1 MIKKEAEHTSELK
14 GLAEMNLM
22 EYPFALLHPNDKR
35 KAIVCEVWIKEND
48 RRVQVR
54 WTAAVDVFSQLPT
67 ELGVRVFHALLLLA
81 ERHAWAQRVQFTIY
95 QILKILGLPTTKHYY
110 EAVKQ
115 ELVSLTDVTI
125 TSEGT
130 FWDNAKKKRVSLYKF
145 HLLDELAMTYTI
157 DGKQITE
164 HEGKN
169 YVVIGAH
176 VLRSIEA
183 NYIKQIS
190 YGVWLGLKK
199 PVSRLLYIFLL
210 KWMGY
215 RDRCEIDVFQLASR
229 LGLTSYKYPSKVR
242 EKLQPAFDELTSIG
256 FLARVEYV
264 TVGAYSRVRFIK
276 SSKYEIQESHLQPSV
291 DVFAEGAPADKW
303 EQIREQYGV
312 SEEQQGLWEKVL
324 GNLKSRMP
332 AQTFYS
338 FVEPTL
344 LLSIENDVAT
354 VLVESHYAQDWLQRQ
369 MGRQFTDEL
378 NYHLRAAGK
387 QLVTSVSI
395 ETLAEQ
401 QEAIPSKA

>member
-1 MIKKEAEHTSELK
+1 MIKKKLEHPSELK

-48 RRVQVR
+48 KRMQVR

-81 ERHAWAQRVQFTIY
+81 ERQGWSKQVRFTIY
-95 QILKILGLPTTKHYY
+95 QILKVLELPTTKHYY
-110 EAVKQ
+110 DAVKQ

-125 TSEGT
+125 TSEGA
-130 FWDNAKKKRVSLYKF
+130 FWENAKKKRISLHKF
-145 HLLDELAMTYTI
+145 HLLDELSMAYTI
-157 DGKQITE
+157 EGMQVTE
-164 HEGKN
+164 HEGVN
-169 YVVIGAH
+169 YVVIGSH

-190 YGVWLGLKK
+190 YSVWLGLKK

-215 RDRCEIDVFQLASR
+215 RDRCEIDIFQLASR
-229 LGLTSYKYPSKVR
+229 LGLTTYKYPSKVR
-242 EKLQPAFDELTSIG
+242 EKLQPAFDELMGIG
-256 FLARVEYV
+256 FLANVEYV
-264 TVGAYSRVRFIK
+264 TVGSYTRIRFIK
-276 SSKYEIQESHLQPSV
+276 PSKYEMVEQQLQTSIEVP
-291 DVFAEGAPADKW
+291 AEEALTDKW

-312 SEEQQGLWEKVL
+312 SEDHKELWIKVL
-324 GNLKSRMP
+324 ENLKSRIP
-332 AQTFYS
+332 SATFCS

-354 VLVESHYAQDWLQRQ
+354 ILVENHYAQDWLQRQ
-369 MGRQFTDEL
+369 MGKRFTDEL
-378 NYHLRAAGK
+378 NYHLRSAGK
-387 QLVTSVSI
+387 HPVSSVKI
-395 ETLAEQ
+395 EALTEQ
-401 QEAIPSKA
+401 KE